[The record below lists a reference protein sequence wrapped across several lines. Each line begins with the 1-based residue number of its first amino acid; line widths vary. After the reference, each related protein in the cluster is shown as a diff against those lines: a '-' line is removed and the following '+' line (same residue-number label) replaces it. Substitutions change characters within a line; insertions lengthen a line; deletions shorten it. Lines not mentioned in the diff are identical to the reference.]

1 MNGLTK
7 KEEHCRDYYHSGV
20 RWRPGVGGWP
30 IQNTTEW
37 AAAAAPKTVAKA
49 ITNNYKSPTDWILFE
64 IKVAPTEYYLLTW
77 SAGCWASGGPPACC
91 PPPSPRRGSSHI
103 TTSHC
108 KGKRC
113 QLKLAEIVH
122 NISPLPFKVGTS
134 VKALLYYAKFRWYLS
149 VTVVSMWW
157 WSLCPLFTDASCFT
171 LHCPPPSVPRPVPR
185 TVSALGFPT
194 QKQSVPD
201 PATQTCSKISN
212 AVIRTCSYWSHK
224 SLTHGVPKPQSE
236 CPQGR
241 DCNSNRPP
249 FSVLSP
255 RLRIGDVR
263 SRPAETRARP
273 RVESRGGAW

>member
-1 MNGLTK
+1 MTILLILVCCSKRYEWPHQKGRTLL
-7 KEEHCRDYYHSGV
+7 RSQDYYHSGV

-91 PPPSPRRGSSHI
+91 PPPSPRRGSLFHI
-103 TTSHC
+103 TTSPINSFSEISRNTINSVLLC
-108 KGKRC
+108 L
-113 QLKLAEIVH
+113 QLW
-122 NISPLPFKVGTS
+122 G
-134 VKALLYYAKFRWYLS
+134 
-149 VTVVSMWW
+149 
-157 WSLCPLFTDASCFT
+157 CFT

-201 PATQTCSKISN
+201 PATQNSQGNEQCRHDYEH
-212 AVIRTCSYWSHK
+212 V
-224 SLTHGVPKPQSE
+224 LTGHTIHPRLLVPKWVSPLLVTASL
-236 CPQGR
+236 
-241 DCNSNRPP
+241 NPP
-249 FSVLSP
+249 TSGPGSW
-255 RLRIGDVR
+255 LRIGDVR
-263 SRPAETRARP
+263 SRPAADPGQAQSRE
-273 RVESRGGAW
+273 RVEVVPDNC

>member
-91 PPPSPRRGSSHI
+91 PPPSPRRGSLFHI
-103 TTSHC
+103 TTSPINI
-108 KGKRC
+108 KGVS
-113 QLKLAEIVH
+113 EISRNTIVFFSVYRPQMLRLLH
-122 NISPLPFKVGTS
+122 SPLPSS
-134 VKALLYYAKFRWYLS
+134 V
-149 VTVVSMWW
+149 
-157 WSLCPLFTDASCFT
+157 C
-171 LHCPPPSVPRPVPR
+171 PRPVPR

-201 PATQTCSKISN
+201 PATQLPVKLAMQSYEHVRIGHTNPLLMWSQSPKASVPK
-212 AVIRTCSYWSHK
+212 AVIVTATGLHSPS
-224 SLTHGVPKPQSE
+224 SVPGSGSAMSAA
-236 CPQGR
+236 GR
-241 DCNSNRPP
+241 QRPGP
-249 FSVLSP
+249 GP
-255 RLRIGDVR
+255 
-263 SRPAETRARP
+263 E
-273 RVESRGGAW
+273 

>member
-7 KEEHCRDYYHSGV
+7 KEEHCRDNYHSGV

-91 PPPSPRRGSSHI
+91 PPPSPRRGSLFHI
-103 TTSHC
+103 TTSPINSFS
-108 KGKRC
+108 
-113 QLKLAEIVH
+113 EISRNTIV
-122 NISPLPFKVGTS
+122 FFS
-134 VKALLYYAKFRWYLS
+134 VYSCEAASLSTALLRLS
-149 VTVVSMWW
+149 
-157 WSLCPLFTDASCFT
+157 
-171 LHCPPPSVPRPVPR
+171 PRPMPR

-201 PATQTCSKISN
+201 PATQNSQWNEQCRHDYEH
-212 AVIRTCSYWSHK
+212 VRTGHTNPSQALGPKVS
-224 SLTHGVPKPQSE
+224 VPIARNSKPQSSDLGSRLTRGSGSAMSAA
-236 CPQGR
+236 GR
-241 DCNSNRPP
+241 QQ
-249 FSVLSP
+249 
-255 RLRIGDVR
+255 
-263 SRPAETRARP
+263 TRARP
-273 RVESRGGAW
+273 RAERE